1 MANVIL
7 SVFIVTGIIFC
18 IFSAHTKSKFRINYI
33 ALCIGLISLFIAFFA
48 HTYTYSMKLDIQ
60 KRDMTQLSQDEIVYE
75 LITIESNDE
84 DTEFHFYY
92 RTEVDGVE
100 GMKPKTI
107 SSDNVFVVETNQC
120 KPMVIENT
128 TIYDYELTDFE
139 RWWLGSEYLEKLQQ
153 RIHQYYE
160 IYVPEGTFE
169 REYNLK

>member
-1 MANVIL
+1 MASVIL
-7 SVFIVTGIIFC
+7 GVFIILGIIFC
-18 IFSAHTKSKFRINYI
+18 IFSAHTKSKFRINYV

-160 IYVPEGTFE
+160 IYVPKGTFE